1 MIVSD
6 KSVRNAI
13 TSRISRFRPQ
23 ESAIRLV
30 EELELERGAA
40 RIDMAFF
47 GDDLLGVEIKSPKD
61 TLSRL
66 PEQSRIYSRV
76 FDRVV
81 IVAAS
86 KFIPKVLE
94 IVPSWWGVLTI
105 HSNENRIFF
114 RQERQAIANPNV
126 EIEAVLQL
134 LWKDELLTMLNA
146 TPEASINTKLA
157 RPQLRHQVL
166 EAADA
171 DQIKVLALKAL
182 MSRQDWRDT
191 VFAPAR

>member
-13 TSRISRFRPQ
+13 TDRVSRFRPHH
-23 ESAIRLV
+23 SAIRLV

-47 GDDLLGVEIKSPKD
+47 GEDLLGVEIKSPKD

-66 PEQSRIYSRV
+66 PEQARVYSRV

-86 KFIPKVLE
+86 SFIPRVLE
-94 IVPSWWGVLTI
+94 IVPDWWGVLSI
-105 HSNENRIFF
+105 YNNENRIFF
-114 RQERQAIANPNV
+114 RQERRPRVNPSV
-126 EIEAVLQL
+126 EIEAVIQL
-134 LWKDELLTMLNA
+134 LWKDELLMLLNT
-146 TPEASINTKLA
+146 TPDVTINTRLS
-157 RPQLRHQVL
+157 RPQLRHKVL
-166 EAADA
+166 EAADT
-171 DQIKVLALKAL
+171 DQIKVLTLKAL
-182 MSRQDWRDT
+182 MSRENWRDT
-191 VFAPAR
+191 MFASAK